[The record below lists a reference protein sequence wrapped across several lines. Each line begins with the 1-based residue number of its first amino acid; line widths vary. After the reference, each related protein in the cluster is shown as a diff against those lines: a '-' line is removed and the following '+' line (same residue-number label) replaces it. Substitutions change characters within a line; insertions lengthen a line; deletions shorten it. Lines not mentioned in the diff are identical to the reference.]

1 MKTGT
6 PIYTLKAI
14 AGNPGEVFKECAD
27 DVKATVGPVLDKYHP
42 MDLPLIC
49 ALLKILALCLE
60 QHPAFGEAGL
70 ELEQTMMEQIE
81 IINLSALGDKG
92 RCSS

>member
-49 ALLKILALCLE
+49 ASLKILALCLE
-60 QHPAFGEAGL
+60 QHPSFGETGL